1 VRNYEIIITLVANR
15 KPKLDELHDF
25 LFCRMRDGDLKYKI
39 IKVDNE
45 QKEKTTNN
53 IRTQS

>member
-1 VRNYEIIITLVANR
+1 MKNYEIIITLVANR
-15 KPKLDELHDF
+15 KPKLFELHDY

-45 QKEKTTNN
+45 QKEKTAAN
-53 IRTQS
+53 IRT

>member
-1 VRNYEIIITLVANR
+1 MKNYEIIITLVANR
-15 KPKLDELHDF
+15 KPKLFELHDY

-45 QKEKTTNN
+45 QKEKTAAK
-53 IRTQS
+53 IRA